1 MSSMR
6 VSVCVTKYKLFI
18 CPNIRVSVGV
28 VHCWVSTIGQQH
40 QRLRSS
46 RKHNAFNFDCSSR
59 VLSQETVDGARGG
72 VEIEPIGRTTRR
84 TFRRCQ
90 RQNHRRE
97 YKECS
102 LQHRSYG
109 RSYFLFAMTK
119 YIILIIY
126 LIIPRKRILRIIC
139 RQSISSFLR
148 KQRA

>member
-1 MSSMR
+1 MSFMR

-18 CPNIRVSVGV
+18 CPKVRISVGV
-28 VHCWVSTIGQQH
+28 VHCWVSTIGQQL

-46 RKHNAFNFDCSSR
+46 RKHYAFNFDRSSR

-84 TFRRCQ
+84 LEDASDRTTGESIKSAVCNTEVTEEATSF
-90 RQNHRRE
+90 
-97 YKECS
+97 
-102 LQHRSYG
+102 
-109 RSYFLFAMTK
+109 FAMTK

-126 LIIPRKRILRIIC
+126 LIITRKIILRIIC